1 MSTRSRL
8 SRALRPAAALLAACL
23 LTGPVAAAEKVRVS
37 LFSWPGYGFW
47 FIAKEKNLVP
57 EIDLDIQIIEDP
69 YQSFSAMALLPM
81 RTGGMPL
88 SGWSFPCASSFAGGG
103 FSPW

>member
-1 MSTRSRL
+1 MPSPTRL
-8 SRALRPAAALLAACL
+8 THLLRPAAALLAACL
-23 LTGPVAAAEKVRVS
+23 LSGPVAAAEKVRVS

-69 YQSFSAMALLPM
+69 YQSFSAMAGNTKYPSE
-81 RTGGMPL
+81 RVNDQ
-88 SGWSFPCASSFAGGG
+88 
-103 FSPW
+103 